1 MYDNWRTLEGVWG
14 LKTLSAGSLSVY
26 GRGNIEF
33 AVRRDV
39 DLKNLLSTGDVS
51 VPEVIN
57 VIMRAGGADHRMSS
71 HHYDSSVD
79 VHIITVTCAG
89 LHWYIKW
96 YFDEPASVF
105 ISVHH

>member
-1 MYDNWRTLEGVWG
+1 MGFKDIKRRVIECLR
-14 LKTLSAGSLSVY
+14 AGD
-26 GRGNIEF
+26 IEF

-57 VIMRAGGADHRMSS
+57 VIMRADGADHRMSP

>member
-1 MYDNWRTLEGVWG
+1 VGFKDIKRRVIECLR
-14 LKTLSAGSLSVY
+14 A
-26 GRGNIEF
+26 GNIEF
-33 AVRRDV
+33 AVRR
-39 DLKNLLSTGDVS
+39 DVS

-57 VIMRAGGADHRMSS
+57 VIMRAGGADHRMSP